1 MMYLKWILLLVCV
14 ALTLWPL
21 LARTLETISGGK
33 GEQS

>member
-21 LARTLETISGGK
+21 LAGRPDHQGGK

>member
-21 LARTLETISGGK
+21 LARRQDHDGK
-33 GEQS
+33 EGERS